1 MEIPLNR
8 IYPNPDQPRKIF
20 DPAKLEELAA
30 SIKEQGLIE
39 PIVAVHR
46 PKPMVECQGCGFK
59 KDGACTHPG
68 GSCTH
73 KEICNQPQ
81 EFMIIAGER
90 RWRACRLAGL
100 TTAPVRIIEADDAQI
115 AEMALIEN
123 IQREDLKPLEEA
135 RAFLRLLDDGHTVAS
150 LCQKLGF
157 KHPWKI
163 NWRLNLLNL
172 HGKFQEALELELVSQ
187 FEAYEMSRLE
197 TFEDQDLVFQ
207 KIRRGE
213 LKGQP
218 QVRRFVNAL
227 VEARRQQP
235 LFEVSAEKKA
245 AVVSRWD
252 KSLEAV
258 TKLICSS
265 FSSRD
270 CEILNKVF
278 EGDSELNIAKIDLV
292 TNHLKMIKTA
302 LQENLSARAA
312 HQVLSKMAP

>member
-1 MEIPLNR
+1 MEVPLNR

-20 DPAKLEELAA
+20 DPAKLEELAL

-39 PIVAVHR
+39 PLCITPR
-46 PKPMVECQGCGFK
+46 PL
-59 KDGACTHPG
+59 DGR
-68 GSCTH
+68 
-73 KEICNQPQ
+73 

-90 RWRACRLAGL
+90 RWRACQLAGL
-100 TTAPVRIIEADDAQI
+100 TAAPVRIIEADDAQI

-135 RAFLRLLDDGHTVAS
+135 RAFRRLLDQGHTVPS

-172 HGKFQEALELELVSQ
+172 HAKFQEALELELVSQ
-187 FEAYEMSRLE
+187 FEAYEMSRLDA
-197 TFEDQDLVFQ
+197 FEDQDLIFQ
-207 KIRRGE
+207 KIRHSELRG
-213 LKGQP
+213 QT

-235 LFEVSAEKKA
+235 LFEVSEEKKA
-245 AVVSRWD
+245 TIVSRWE
-252 KSLEAV
+252 KSLEAI

-270 CEILNKVF
+270 CEILSKVF
-278 EGDSELNIAKIDLV
+278 QGDTELNIAKIDLV
-292 TNHLKMIKTA
+292 MGHLKMIKGA
-302 LQENLSARAA
+302 LQENLSVREA